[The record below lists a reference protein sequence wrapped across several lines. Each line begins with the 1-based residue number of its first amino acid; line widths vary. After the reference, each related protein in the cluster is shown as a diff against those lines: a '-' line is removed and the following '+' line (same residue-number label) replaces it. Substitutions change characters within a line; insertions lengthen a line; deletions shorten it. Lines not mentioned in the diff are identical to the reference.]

1 MIIKNNLFNNSFMNG
16 VRLRL
21 AKSNI
26 TPTTYTWGD
35 LATKT
40 WGELATKTWGE
51 IGGESNANNDQL

>member
-1 MIIKNNLFNNSFMNG
+1 MLFIDAKMNG
-16 VRLRL
+16 TRLQL